1 MYPAH
6 KVLLAF
12 LLVPSVGFSASLS
25 LQDYLSQVENQHQ
38 NITAGKI
45 LVEAADERK
54 DEAKLIF
61 RPSIFVQAQTSVDEK
76 PISNV
81 PAQGNRTDYDYG
93 TVGILQQFDFGLKGQ
108 LSYNLAHTKV
118 YNTNP
123 TFFPNPEFH
132 DGIARLELTQSL
144 WRNWGG
150 KETRA
155 QETIIDSQTKASK
168 HTENFKMKSVLA
180 NAESAY
186 WILSQSQKVVK
197 VQTENLN
204 RAKKLVSWNQRRSN
218 TGLGDRSDTLQAQSN
233 LKLREFEVERT
244 LQNQIDAR
252 RLFNSFRGVNSD
264 AVVEEL
270 DSSNL
275 KGLLSLTPP
284 KRAELRDDVRAA
296 QELSNISK
304 ANSQLAI
311 ERNKPLFEV
320 YGSRA
325 LNGRDFESSQAVS
338 NSFTND
344 HPTTA
349 VGLRFTAP
357 LDFGTTSNAVSSY
370 KKEQAAADLNFQRKL
385 FDQDREWNDL
395 IARFEDAKTRL
406 KLLEDVV
413 EIQKIKLTNETNRL
427 SNGRTTTFQVLNF
440 ENDFANSELSRIFSE
455 TDLLNLYSQMKIYN
469 AGDVK

>member
-1 MYPAH
+1 MHPAN
-6 KVLLAF
+6 KMMLAV

-25 LQDYLSQVENQHQ
+25 LQDYLKQVENQHQ
-38 NITAGKI
+38 NITAAKI

-54 DEAKLIF
+54 DEANLIF
-61 RPSIFVQAQTSVDEK
+61 RPSIFAQAQTLVDEK

-93 TVGILQQFDFGLKGQ
+93 TVGVLQQFDFGLKGQ
-108 LSYNLAHTKV
+108 LSYNLSHTKV

-132 DGIARLELTQSL
+132 DGIAKLELTQSL

-150 KETRA
+150 KEARA
-155 QETIIDSQTKASK
+155 QETIVDSSAKASK
-168 HTENFKMKSVLA
+168 HTENYKIKNILA
-180 NAESAY
+180 NAESIY
-186 WILSQSQKVVK
+186 WVLSQSQKVAK
-197 VQTENLN
+197 VQADNLN
-204 RAKKLVSWNQRRSN
+204 RARRLVAWNQRRSN
-218 TGLGDRSDTLQAQSN
+218 TGLGDRSDTLQAQAN
-233 LKLREFEVERT
+233 LKLREFELERT

-252 RLFNSFRGVNSD
+252 RLFNSFRGVNND
-264 AVVEEL
+264 AVLENLEISDLKNLLALSPPPREEM
-270 DSSNL
+270 
-275 KGLLSLTPP
+275 
-284 KRAELRDDVRAA
+284 RDDVKAA
-296 QELSNISK
+296 QELSKIAK

-311 ERNKPLFEV
+311 ERNKPLFEI

-325 LNGRDFESSQAVS
+325 LNGRDKESSEAIS

-357 LDFGTTSNAVSSY
+357 LDFSTTSNAVSSY
-370 KKEQAAADLNFQRKL
+370 KKEQTAADLNFQRKL

-395 IARFEDAKTRL
+395 VAKFEDAKARL

-413 EIQKIKLTNETNRL
+413 EAQKIKLTNETNRL

-440 ENDFANSELSRIFSE
+440 ENDFANSELSRILSE

-469 AGDVK
+469 AGGVK